1 MYGNPAVPAKGFLMA
16 TNCNSSSIAR
26 RCCGRPAGGTVSRA
40 KPVVV
45 GKPQRNLL
53 FITNLAFDIT
63 FVLIRGEQH
72 VTLICVWDWIDAKK
86 CEIVHRQRIDPLA
99 EKNNTRT

>member
-1 MYGNPAVPAKGFLMA
+1 MYGNPAVWSKGFLMA
-16 TNCNSSSIAR
+16 TNCNSGGAR
-26 RCCGRPAGGTVSRA
+26 RAVGERPAVA
-40 KPVVV
+40 